1 MGAVI
6 GFFFGLFVGAGC
18 GVIVTAVLVA
28 AKDAAE
34 YERKEAGMPGEER
47 DENDR

>member
-6 GFFFGLFVGAGC
+6 GFLFGLFVGAGC

-28 AKDAAE
+28 ARD
-34 YERKEAGMPGEER
+34 MEER
-47 DENDR
+47 DDDRRGY